1 MRFCLSLVRSSASS
15 SFYYNFHDP
24 KDEDKSNEN
33 ESTEEPKEND
43 ADELQENA
51 KEDERPIDVE
61 NVGVPEH
68 CNRKNDENEEAS
80 KTEDETQ
87 VKDVE

>member
-1 MRFCLSLVRSSASS
+1 MRFCLSSVRSSASSS

-33 ESTEEPKEND
+33 GSTEEPKEND

-51 KEDERPIDVE
+51 KEDER
-61 NVGVPEH
+61 
-68 CNRKNDENEEAS
+68 RKCWS
-80 KTEDETQ
+80 SRTL
-87 VKDVE
+87 